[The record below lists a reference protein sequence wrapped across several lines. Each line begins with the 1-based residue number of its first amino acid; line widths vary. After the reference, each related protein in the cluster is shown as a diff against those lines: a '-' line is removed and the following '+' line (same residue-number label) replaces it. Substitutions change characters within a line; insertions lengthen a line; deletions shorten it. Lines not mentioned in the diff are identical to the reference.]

1 MMTIWEKFINN
12 IRLRRTVVLAVII
25 AVLFIFR
32 GLMNTILL
40 TFIFTFLVVRLINFI
55 QKKVNI
61 PTILIV
67 LAVYAVILY
76 GVYFVVT
83 KYAPKI
89 FGQFE
94 EMIRSVISFYQ
105 DPPQG
110 ANEVVSY
117 ISDYISK
124 SDITAQIKNGASL
137 LFQSITTLGSF
148 GVSVFIALLLSFFFT
163 VEKDRMFAFSR
174 NFFKGP
180 YSWFFKDV
188 RYFANIFVNTF
199 GVVLEA
205 QFLIAIVNTVLTLIG
220 LSLMKIPQLDSLVV
234 MIFILSMIPVAGVI
248 ISAVPMSL
256 IAYTDGG
263 IKSVAYV
270 LIMILL
276 IHALESYVL
285 NPKFMSSKTNLPI
298 FYTFVVLFVS
308 EHIFGTWGL
317 IVGIPIFIFLLE
329 VLGVQSAGNDEKG
342 TKNNQVK
349 KGESSE

>member
-1 MMTIWEKFINN
+1 MTIWEKFINN
-12 IRLRRTVVLAVII
+12 VRLRRAVVLTLIVGA
-25 AVLFIFR
+25 LFALR

-55 QKKVNI
+55 QKKVKI
-61 PTILIV
+61 PSLLIV
-67 LAVYAVILY
+67 IVVYALILF
-76 GVYFVVT
+76 GVYFVVI

-89 FGQFE
+89 FNQFE
-94 EMIRSVISFYQ
+94 GMVKSVITFYQ
-105 DPPQG
+105 NPPKG
-110 ANEVVSY
+110 ANDVVSY

-124 SDITAQIKNGASL
+124 SDITAQVKNGAAI

-148 GVSVFIALLLSFFFT
+148 GVSVFMALLLSFFFT
-163 VEKDRMFAFSR
+163 IEKDRMFSFSR
-174 NFFKGP
+174 NFLTGP
-180 YSWFFKDV
+180 YSWFFKDI

-205 QFLIAIVNTVLTLIG
+205 QFFIAIANTVLTLIG

-248 ISAVPMSL
+248 ISAIPMSL

-263 IKSVAYV
+263 VKAVVYV
-270 LIMILL
+270 LLMILM

-285 NPKFMSSKTNLPI
+285 NPKLMSSKTNLPI

-329 VLGVQSAGNDEKG
+329 VLGVHSVGNEKK
-342 TKNNQVK
+342 TKKKRVK
-349 KGESSE
+349 KERRVCE

>member
-1 MMTIWEKFINN
+1 MTIWEKFINN
-12 IRLRRTVVLAVII
+12 VRLRRAVVLALIVG
-25 AVLFIFR
+25 VLFALR

-55 QKKVNI
+55 QKKIKI
-61 PTILIV
+61 PSLLIV
-67 LAVYAVILY
+67 IVVYALILF
-76 GVYFVVT
+76 GVYFVVI

-89 FGQFE
+89 FNQFE
-94 EMIRSVISFYQ
+94 GMVKSVITFYQ
-105 DPPQG
+105 NPPKG
-110 ANEVVSY
+110 ANDVVSY

-124 SDITAQIKNGASL
+124 SDIMAQVKNGAAI

-148 GVSVFIALLLSFFFT
+148 GVSVFMALLLSFFFT
-163 VEKDRMFAFSR
+163 IEKDRMFSFSR
-174 NFFKGP
+174 NFLTGP
-180 YSWFFKDV
+180 YSWFFKDI

-205 QFLIAIVNTVLTLIG
+205 QFFIAIANTVLTLIG

-248 ISAVPMSL
+248 ISAIPMSL

-263 IKSVAYV
+263 VKAVVYV
-270 LIMILL
+270 LLMILL

-285 NPKFMSSKTNLPI
+285 NPKLMSSKTNLPI

-329 VLGVQSAGNDEKG
+329 VLGVHSVGNEKK
-342 TKNNQVK
+342 TKKKRVK
-349 KGESSE
+349 KERRVSE

>member
-1 MMTIWEKFINN
+1 MTIWEKFINN
-12 IRLRRTVVLAVII
+12 VRLRRAVVLALIVG
-25 AVLFIFR
+25 VLFALR

-55 QKKVNI
+55 QKKVKI
-61 PTILIV
+61 PSLLIV
-67 LAVYAVILY
+67 IVVYALILF
-76 GVYFVVT
+76 GVYFVVI

-89 FGQFE
+89 FNQFE
-94 EMIRSVISFYQ
+94 GMVKSVITFYQ
-105 DPPQG
+105 NPPKG
-110 ANEVVSY
+110 ANDVVSY

-124 SDITAQIKNGASL
+124 SDITAQVKNGAAI

-148 GVSVFIALLLSFFFT
+148 GVSVFMALLLSFFFT
-163 VEKDRMFAFSR
+163 IEKDRMFSFSR
-174 NFFKGP
+174 NFLTGP
-180 YSWFFKDV
+180 YSWFFKDI

-205 QFLIAIVNTVLTLIG
+205 QFFIAIANTVLTLIG

-248 ISAVPMSL
+248 ISAIPMSL

-263 IKSVAYV
+263 VKAVVYV
-270 LIMILL
+270 LLMILL

-285 NPKFMSSKTNLPI
+285 NPKLMSSKTNLPI

-329 VLGVQSAGNDEKG
+329 VLGVHSVGNEKK
-342 TKNNQVK
+342 TKKKRVK
-349 KGESSE
+349 KERRVSE

>member
-1 MMTIWEKFINN
+1 MTIWEKFINN
-12 IRLRRTVVLAVII
+12 VRLRRAVVLALIVG
-25 AVLFIFR
+25 VLFALR

-55 QKKVNI
+55 QKKVKI
-61 PTILIV
+61 PSLLIV
-67 LAVYAVILY
+67 IVVYALILF
-76 GVYFVVT
+76 GVYFVVI

-89 FGQFE
+89 FNQFE
-94 EMIRSVISFYQ
+94 GMVKSVITFYQ
-105 DPPQG
+105 NPPKG
-110 ANEVVSY
+110 ANDVVSY

-124 SDITAQIKNGASL
+124 SDITAQVKNGAAI

-148 GVSVFIALLLSFFFT
+148 GVSVFMALLLSFFFT
-163 VEKDRMFAFSR
+163 IEKDRMFSFSR
-174 NFFKGP
+174 NFLTGP
-180 YSWFFKDV
+180 YSWFFKDI

-205 QFLIAIVNTVLTLIG
+205 QFFIAIANTVLTLIG

-248 ISAVPMSL
+248 ISAIPMSL

-263 IKSVAYV
+263 VKAVVYV
-270 LIMILL
+270 LLMILM

-285 NPKFMSSKTNLPI
+285 NPKLMSSKTNLPI

-329 VLGVQSAGNDEKG
+329 VLGVHSVGNEKK
-342 TKNNQVK
+342 TKKKRVK
-349 KGESSE
+349 KERRVSE

>member
-1 MMTIWEKFINN
+1 MTIWEKFINN
-12 IRLRRTVVLAVII
+12 VRLRRAVVLALIVV
-25 AVLFIFR
+25 ALFALR

-55 QKKVNI
+55 QKRVKI
-61 PTILIV
+61 PSLMIV
-67 LAVYAVILY
+67 IVVYALILF
-76 GVYFVVT
+76 GVYFVVI

-89 FGQFE
+89 FNQFE
-94 EMIRSVISFYQ
+94 GMVKSVITFYQ
-105 DPPQG
+105 NPPKG
-110 ANEVVSY
+110 ANDVVSY

-124 SDITAQIKNGASL
+124 SDITAQVKNGAAI

-148 GVSVFIALLLSFFFT
+148 GVSVFMALLLSFFFT
-163 VEKDRMFAFSR
+163 IEKDRMFSFSR
-174 NFFKGP
+174 NFLKGP
-180 YSWFFKDV
+180 YSWFFKDI

-205 QFLIAIVNTVLTLIG
+205 QFFIAIANTVLTLIG

-263 IKSVAYV
+263 VKAVVYV
-270 LIMILL
+270 LLMVLL

-285 NPKFMSSKTNLPI
+285 NPKLMSSKTNLPI

-329 VLGVQSAGNDEKG
+329 VLGVHSVGNEKK
-342 TKNNQVK
+342 TKKKRVK
-349 KGESSE
+349 KERRVSE

>member
-1 MMTIWEKFINN
+1 MTIWEKFINN
-12 IRLRRTVVLAVII
+12 VRLRRAVVLALIVG
-25 AVLFIFR
+25 VLFALR

-55 QKKVNI
+55 QKKVKI
-61 PTILIV
+61 PSLLIV
-67 LAVYAVILY
+67 IVVYALILF
-76 GVYFVVT
+76 GVYFVVI

-89 FGQFE
+89 FNQFE
-94 EMIRSVISFYQ
+94 GMVKSVITFYQ
-105 DPPQG
+105 NPPKG
-110 ANEVVSY
+110 ANDVVSY

-124 SDITAQIKNGASL
+124 SDITAQVKNGAAL

-148 GVSVFIALLLSFFFT
+148 GVSVFMALLLSFFFT
-163 VEKDRMFAFSR
+163 IEKDRMFSFSR
-174 NFFKGP
+174 NFLTGP
-180 YSWFFKDV
+180 YSWFFKDI

-205 QFLIAIVNTVLTLIG
+205 QFFIAIANTVLTLIG

-248 ISAVPMSL
+248 ISAIPMSL

-263 IKSVAYV
+263 VKAVVYV
-270 LIMILL
+270 LLMILL

-285 NPKFMSSKTNLPI
+285 NPKLMSSKTNLPI

-329 VLGVQSAGNDEKG
+329 VLGVHSVGNEKK
-342 TKNNQVK
+342 TKKKRVK
-349 KGESSE
+349 KERRVSE